1 MLTITSLLS
10 ILFMTFHLA
19 DDIVRGNEPGGIKNI
34 TGVVMMVVWLY
45 GTTVLAERRSGYI
58 IILLGSIL
66 GSGVPVVHMMG
77 AGLVGGRI
85 ANSSGIFF
93 WVWTLIA
100 LQVTAIF
107 SLILSARG
115 LWSLQWGKGKSV
127 KNPSSGDVHS
137 LPT

>member
-10 ILFMTFHLA
+10 ILLMTFHLS
-19 DDIVRGNEPGGIKNI
+19 DDIVRGFEPGGVKNI
-34 TGVVMMVVWLY
+34 SGVLMLVVWLY
-45 GTTVLAERRSGYI
+45 GTLVLAERRSGYI

-66 GSGVPVVHMMG
+66 GSGVPVVHMIG
-77 AGLVGGRI
+77 KGLVGGRI

-93 WVWTLIA
+93 WVWTLIT

-115 LWSLQWGKGKSV
+115 LWSLQWGK
-127 KNPSSGDVHS
+127 PR
-137 LPT
+137 